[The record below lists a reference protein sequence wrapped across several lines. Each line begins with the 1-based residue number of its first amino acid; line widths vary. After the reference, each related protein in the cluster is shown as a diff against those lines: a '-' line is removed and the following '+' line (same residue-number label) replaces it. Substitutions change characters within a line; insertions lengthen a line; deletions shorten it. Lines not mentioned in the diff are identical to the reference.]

1 MFNPQYELEPEKSQ
15 FSSHYNG
22 KIKSI
27 MGYKNYIGWS
37 LDRLANEMGITKDLL
52 IATITNEIYSEE
64 VVTAAYDL
72 LRPLAE
78 AYLKEDQK
86 QLAAREQKLKED
98 RFPEFSKKVRA
109 VQTKAREQGTD
120 LSMLLGVSKRT
131 FEKWLTGYSAPQ
143 GFTRVVLERLYE
155 DYDKNIVLIKQL
167 NPIKET

>member
-1 MFNPQYELEPEKSQ
+1 MFNPQYDLEPEKSQ
-15 FSSHYNG
+15 FSSHYNS
-22 KIKSI
+22 KIESI

-37 LDRLANEMGITKDLL
+37 LDRLADELGVTKDLL

-64 VVTAAYDL
+64 VVSAAYDL
-72 LRPLAE
+72 LKPLAE

-86 QLAAREQKLKED
+86 QIVAREQKLKED

-109 VQTKAREQGTD
+109 VHSKAREEGTD
-120 LSMLLGVSKRT
+120 LSMLLGISKRT
-131 FEKWLTGYSAPQ
+131 FEKWLTGYSVPQ

-155 DYDKNIVLIKQL
+155 DYDKNILLIRQL